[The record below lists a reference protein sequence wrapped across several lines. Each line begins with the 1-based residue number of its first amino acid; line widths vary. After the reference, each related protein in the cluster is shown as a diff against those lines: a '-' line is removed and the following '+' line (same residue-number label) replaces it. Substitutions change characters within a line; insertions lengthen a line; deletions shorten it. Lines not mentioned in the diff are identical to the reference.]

1 MIQNFQNSGFF
12 GPKFSTFF
20 WQKLSIF
27 LTENEILFI
36 AKIFKISNHEL
47 KCDIISFES
56 WDSMS
61 NFLQEIWKLQSI
73 ILYFSWISNAT
84 FRHLEVN
91 DTFSDLKTQFR
102 NIVIYFLEN
111 FRAKI
116 LTLKWKIFERKKI
129 CNTLDRKISLPK
141 KAYLKNVF
149 FTKLISCHINF
160 AKCCIEKRDDAK
172 ITSADTAFLSWRAG
186 DFGQDLCIWKKSASA
201 SATERASTSLCKKSG
216 DFVED
221 FDIRRKPA
229 SASAAESASTAITR
243 IVFSLRTLI
252 ELKTDQH
259 CFRESAAKTASLQP
273 PK

>member
-12 GPKFSTFF
+12 WPKFSTFF
-20 WQKLSIF
+20 WQKSSLF

-36 AKIFKISNHEL
+36 AKVFQISNHEL

-61 NFLQEIWKLQSI
+61 NFLQEIWKFQSI
-73 ILYFSWISNAT
+73 ILDFFWISNAA

-91 DTFSDLKTQFR
+91 DTFSDSKTQFR

-141 KAYLKNVF
+141 KACLKNVF

-172 ITSADTAFLSWRAG
+172 ITSADTAFLCWRAG

-201 SATERASTSLCKKSG
+201 SATERASTAVPSSG
-216 DFVED
+216 FSSYNG
-221 FDIRRKPA
+221 RSKNRMTP
-229 SASAAESASTAITR
+229 ESAR
-243 IVFSLRTLI
+243 RM
-252 ELKTDQH
+252 
-259 CFRESAAKTASLQP
+259 
-273 PK
+273 

>member
-20 WQKLSIF
+20 WQKLSVF

-61 NFLQEIWKLQSI
+61 NFLQEIWKFQSI
-73 ILYFSWISNAT
+73 ILDFFWISNAT

-129 CNTLDRKISLPK
+129 CNTLDRKSWFQK
-141 KAYLKNVF
+141 KLLFEDF
-149 FTKLISCHINF
+149 FLQKIDFFYFKLNF
-160 AKCCIEKRDDAK
+160 
-172 ITSADTAFLSWRAG
+172 
-186 DFGQDLCIWKKSASA
+186 FGQK
-201 SATERASTSLCKKSG
+201 
-216 DFVED
+216 
-221 FDIRRKPA
+221 
-229 SASAAESASTAITR
+229 
-243 IVFSLRTLI
+243 
-252 ELKTDQH
+252 
-259 CFRESAAKTASLQP
+259 
-273 PK
+273 